1 MGTAQHSDQRS
12 AQHSDQHS
20 TAQQRTAPSSPVVH
34 FRMGGCTAAAVVS
47 SQGSRVKLTPQ
58 TLKKTGMRRWSCASD
73 IAPVT
78 VGFMSETKEN
88 QSFLCI
94 CRASEAESLG
104 NQARPLPRKQALTFL
119 PAGTPPSER
128 PLSGV
133 GIHSIHIE
141 HVRAKEGHL
150 YPDRKTQHS
159 EACMG
164 YQGVSQGGV
173 QPSQASLPAAFLPS
187 CSLPIHNH
195 IGPLPTYLPGYL
207 PLHMQI
213 TTGVMIKRPPHPIT

>member
-1 MGTAQHSDQRS
+1 MEWLPRARQVLHTLDELTAGFTSMQMDGHSTAQRS

-78 VGFMSETKEN
+78 
-88 QSFLCI
+88 
-94 CRASEAESLG
+94 ASEAESLG

-164 YQGVSQGGV
+164 YQGVSQG
-173 QPSQASLPAAFLPS
+173 AAVKAA
-187 CSLPIHNH
+187 
-195 IGPLPTYLPGYL
+195 G
-207 PLHMQI
+207 
-213 TTGVMIKRPPHPIT
+213 